1 MPAKCTP
8 ARAMKRKPPRREKLP
23 ESPRSSAPRAELRGR
38 GPRRSVEPAQLRA
51 EADVIDAR
59 IRRVASATR
68 KNTIALS
75 YDLAEMDQ
83 DRRWS
88 AYGFKSLVHYAW
100 DRGVDG
106 SAQQIRQL
114 VAMVRSLERL
124 PKSKRAYRAGVAGW
138 TLFRE
143 LARYATPE
151 NEEQLLADMLAMSSE
166 QFESRLRLL
175 RGAPDRRKVTI
186 EVTIEERDVILA
198 AAAAVRASD
207 QRLTLGQAVARACK
221 AYVQSTGAGTDPAV
235 DPRPAFTGPP
245 PPAFVDLPVREEAVV
260 EQDVRPLALE
270 SAGPST
276 AVDHHHLSSTSVS
289 SDGQEVA
296 RGDVSREVAR
306 SGRVVVE
313 LDRSGLSVR
322 GVDGTVLGR
331 VSFDRPP
338 APPVVATPGVVTATN
353 ARIRAG

>member
-1 MPAKCTP
+1 MLAKTTP
-8 ARAMKRKPPRREKLP
+8 VRHTRRTPPKKKQCPPRLA
-23 ESPRSSAPRAELRGR
+23 SSSAAGPELRGR
-38 GPRRSVEPAQLRA
+38 GPRRSVEPDQLRA

-59 IRRVASATR
+59 IRRVAGATR

-88 AYGFKSLVHYAW
+88 AYGFKNLVHYAW

-124 PKSKRAYRAGVAGW
+124 PKSKKAYRAGVAGW

-166 QFESRLRLL
+166 QFESRLRQL

-186 EVTIEERDVILA
+186 EVTVEERDVILA
-198 AAAAVRASD
+198 AAAAARAAD
-207 QRLTLGQAVARACK
+207 QRLTLGQAVARVCR
-221 AYVQSTGAGTDPAV
+221 AYVQSAGARPDSSVAPPGPALV
-235 DPRPAFTGPP
+235 APP
-245 PPAFVDLPVREEAVV
+245 TSAFVELPVREEALV
-260 EQDVRPLALE
+260 EQGVRPLAPE
-270 SAGPST
+270 AEQSAG
-276 AVDHHHLSSTSVS
+276 VDHHHLPSTSVS
-289 SDGQEVA
+289 SDSQEA
-296 RGDVSREVAR
+296 PSRDESREVAR
-306 SGRVVVE
+306 SGRLVVE

-322 GVDGTVLGR
+322 RVDGTVLGR

-338 APPVVATPGVVTATN
+338 APAVATPGLVTATS

>member
-1 MPAKCTP
+1 M
-8 ARAMKRKPPRREKLP
+8 
-23 ESPRSSAPRAELRGR
+23 
-38 GPRRSVEPAQLRA
+38 
-51 EADVIDAR
+51 IDAR
-59 IRRVASATR
+59 IRRVAGATR

-88 AYGFKSLVHYAW
+88 TYGFKNLVHYAW

-124 PKSKRAYRAGVAGW
+124 PKSRKAYRAGVAGW

-166 QFESRLRLL
+166 QFEERLRQL
-175 RGAPDRRKVTI
+175 RGAPDRRKITI
-186 EVTIEERDVILA
+186 EVTIEERDEILA
-198 AAAAVRASD
+198 AAAAVRAAD
-207 QRLTLGQAVARACK
+207 QLLTLGQAVARACK
-221 AYVQSTGAGTDPAV
+221 AYVQSTAERTDPSDA
-235 DPRPAFTGPP
+235 PAL
-245 PPAFVDLPVREEAVV
+245 PATVDLPPRAQGVVDQEA
-260 EQDVRPLALE
+260 RPLAPE
-270 SAGPST
+270 AERSAV
-276 AVDHHHLSSTSVS
+276 VDHHHLPSTSVS
-289 SDGQEVA
+289 SDGPQAPCGGESHEVT
-296 RGDVSREVAR
+296 RG
-306 SGRVVVE
+306 GRLVVE
-313 LDRSGLSVR
+313 LDRSGLYVR
-322 GVDGTVLGR
+322 RLDGTVVGR

-338 APPVVATPGVVTATN
+338 VPPLVATPEAVTATD